1 MRLRHIEVFHAIM
14 QAGSISGAAQI
25 LFISQPAVTKV
36 LQHCEMQLGLKLFE
50 RVKGKLYPTP
60 EAQKLFIE
68 VDRVN
73 RDLHS
78 VRRLASSL
86 RNGATETVKLVT
98 TPTLALTLIPIAMR
112 EWRKKFTDTHCQL
125 STQHTR
131 EIINALLLGEADFA
145 LSLQNPQHPSIQVE
159 TIAHG
164 VMTAIAPSGTW
175 PQNLADTPIAIP
187 DLPNRLIGLSESDPL
202 GSRFLDACSLV
213 GHEVTTHTSVQTYQ
227 LARSLVEHGAG
238 VAVIDPYTAAMIDL
252 NAAMRR
258 PIEPAI
264 PVELYLLTA
273 NLSPLSHAARSLVDD
288 LRSAA
293 SCCLNPANQG

>member
-86 RNGATETVKLVT
+86 RNGATEVVKLVS
-98 TPTLALTLIPIAMR
+98 TPTLALTLVPIAMR
-112 EWRKKFTDTHCQL
+112 EWRKKYADTHCQL
-125 STQHTR
+125 ATQHTR
-131 EIINALLLGEADFA
+131 EIVNALLLGEADFA
-145 LSLQNPQHPSIQVE
+145 LSLQNPQHPSIHVE
-159 TIAHG
+159 TIAQG
-164 VMTAIAPSGTW
+164 VMTAIAPVGTW
-175 PQNLADTPIAIP
+175 PQELSDQPIAIT
-187 DLPNRLIGLSESDPL
+187 DLPNRLIGLPEDDPL
-202 GSRFLDACSLV
+202 GSRFFDACNLV
-213 GHEVTTHTSVQTYQ
+213 EHAVNTHTTVQTYQ

-252 NAAMRR
+252 DSAMRR

-264 PVELYLLTA
+264 AVELYLLTA

-288 LRSAA
+288 LRHVA
-293 SCCLNPANQG
+293 CNCLTNEVC